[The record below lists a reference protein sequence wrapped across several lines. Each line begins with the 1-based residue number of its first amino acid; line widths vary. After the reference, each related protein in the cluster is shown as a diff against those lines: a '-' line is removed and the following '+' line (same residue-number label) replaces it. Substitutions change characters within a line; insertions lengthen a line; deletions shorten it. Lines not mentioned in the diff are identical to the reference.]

1 VVVGSTSTS
10 GGERENLATYISF
23 QIIVSRVRF
32 HADEVPEHAR
42 HDIIAEDGYFLAE
55 EFETAGVARQV
66 YLWDFGAQAGREG
79 GEERFAR

>member
-1 VVVGSTSTS
+1 MSKPLVI
-10 GGERENLATYISF
+10 GGGGNSHTYISF

-42 HDIIAEDGYFLAE
+42 HDVVTEYDDFLAE

-66 YLWDFGAQAGREG
+66 DLGDFGA
-79 GEERFAR
+79 